1 MKSHRKSLTFSA
13 EGHKSRKVMSEKTTI
28 TVKKSLHKRIKARGK
43 KHGQNV
49 EQSAETVIKRGL
61 EKEAK

>member
-1 MKSHRKSLTFSA
+1 
-13 EGHKSRKVMSEKTTI
+13 MSEKTTI
-28 TVKKSLHKRIKARGK
+28 TIKKSLHKRIKSRGK
-43 KHGQNV
+43 KYGQNV